1 MKKVRLL
8 FLLLIVLF
16 GMSSCMDTFY
26 VTKNATFDKAV
37 CSVQSQL
44 AIQGFDLTGTST
56 NTRNEPVVTGVSY
69 SEYTG
74 YGSAMKNNYI
84 TQDTYRFADSLGNT
98 MNYSVSYQARRTAQG
113 EAFVENIELCGCET
127 SNPKDF
133 ERMCG
138 DESVVKQFNSLPK
151 DQMVKRINAIN
162 TYLVGGGIT
171 VGLLLLLL
179 ALTAH

>member
-1 MKKVRLL
+1 
-8 FLLLIVLF
+8 
-16 GMSSCMDTFY
+16 
-26 VTKNATFDKAV
+26 
-37 CSVQSQL
+37 
-44 AIQGFDLTGTST
+44 
-56 NTRNEPVVTGVSY
+56 
-69 SEYTG
+69 
-74 YGSAMKNNYI
+74 
-84 TQDTYRFADSLGNT
+84 

-151 DQMVKRINAIN
+151 DQMVKRINAVN

-179 ALTAH
+179 ALTAY